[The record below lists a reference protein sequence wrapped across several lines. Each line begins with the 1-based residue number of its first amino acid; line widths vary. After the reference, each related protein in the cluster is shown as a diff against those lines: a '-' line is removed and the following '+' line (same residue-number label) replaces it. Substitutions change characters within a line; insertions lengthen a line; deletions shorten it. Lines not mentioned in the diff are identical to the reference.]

1 MGLRTFLKGFLDS
14 LLGEGTSKEFSDAW
28 RQGYER
34 GLGTADVEEVAAP
47 QKVEKTT
54 PTTPEAPWQP
64 PVEWQQS
71 SNRSGALRTPSRP
84 KRKAAK
90 FPFAK
95 FAQEFP
101 DVQEASEERPVVQEV
116 PVEAETDVAE
126 EEKRPLLCDKFLVK
140 DLLVIDYVDKSGN
153 ATKRS
158 IRTEEVYEY
167 DDGVLVI
174 RAWCH
179 LRKDYRTFVS
189 NRIQGSRDPFTKEL
203 LPSNKDL
210 VERLKKRSLADPGNV
225 AREIYNDCTLEI
237 PVAIFS
243 LMNYSTGRGYEK
255 RFVSGKKKRAL
266 VRWVMSRPRAE
277 SLLQT
282 LPPESKLEVD
292 DILEDW
298 IGDCKVTERKY
309 FSCVGVLK
317 RSRFTNDLEVRRQ
330 ELLSFVEETLE
341 GEGAKDTAVTRLS
354 EDLLDPSFRIPGKG
368 DTDKFLKEFDKVK
381 QDSKKAKKRYKS
393 KKKPEVISKNYR
405 RYERGEPARV
415 LAVDV
420 ALQRLQ
426 QSLEDENML
435 LDKQVFEERVTA
447 EVALAFTDEEL
458 QDEGEM
464 FRKRVGSGIST
475 AYCAFGLRLH
485 NKSWYE
491 DSDGKSWLDLK
502 TINS

>member
-1 MGLRTFLKGFLDS
+1 MKRFLDS
-14 LLGEGTSKEFSDAW
+14 LLGEGTYKEFSDAA
-28 RQGYER
+28 RKGYEQGR
-34 GLGTADVEEVAAP
+34 GTVDVEEVPASEEVVAT
-47 QKVEKTT
+47 KEVETTT
-54 PTTPEAPWQP
+54 PPTPEAPWQP
-64 PVEWQQS
+64 PIEWQQS
-71 SNRSGALRTPSRP
+71 TNRAGGALRPPSRP
-84 KRKAAK
+84 KRTAAL
-90 FPFAK
+90 FPFDK
-95 FAQEFP
+95 TSQELP
-101 DVQEASEERPVVQEV
+101 EVQEV

-126 EEKRPLLCDKFLVK
+126 EEKRPLLCEKFLVK

-189 NRIQGSRDPFTKEL
+189 NRIQGCRDAFSKEL
-203 LPSNKDL
+203 VPSYKDL
-210 VERLKKRSLADPGNV
+210 VERLKKRSLADSGNV
-225 AREIYNDCTLEI
+225 AKEVYNDCTLEI
-237 PVAIFS
+237 PVAVFS
-243 LMNYSTGRGYEK
+243 LMNYSTGKGYEK

-298 IGDCKVTERKY
+298 IGDCKVTEREY
-309 FSCVGVLK
+309 FSSVGVLK

-330 ELLSFVEETLE
+330 ELISFVEETLE
-341 GEGAKDTAVTRLS
+341 GEGAKDTALTRLR
-354 EDLLDPSFRIPGKG
+354 EDLLDPSFRIPGTV
-368 DTDKFLKEFDKVK
+368 DVDKFLEEFDKVK
-381 QDSKKAKKRYKS
+381 QDSKKAEERYKN
-393 KKKPEVISKNYR
+393 KKKPEVISRNYR
-405 RYERGEPARV
+405 RFERGEPARV
-415 LAVDV
+415 LAMEV

-435 LDKQVFEERVTA
+435 LDKQVFEADVSA
-447 EVALAFTDEEL
+447 EVSQAFTQEEL
-458 QDEGEM
+458 KNEGEM
-464 FRKRVGSGIST
+464 FRKRVGHGIST
-475 AYCAFGLRLH
+475 AYCAFGLRKF
-485 NKSWYE
+485 NDSWYTDE
-491 DSDGKSWLDLK
+491 QGKSWLDLK